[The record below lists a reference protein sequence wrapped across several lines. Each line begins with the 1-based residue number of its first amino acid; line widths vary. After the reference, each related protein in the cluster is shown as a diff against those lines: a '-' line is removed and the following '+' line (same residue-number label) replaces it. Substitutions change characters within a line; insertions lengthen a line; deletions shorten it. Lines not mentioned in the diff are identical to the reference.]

1 MINRQSQQMICQ
13 VSWLALSLGAAVRSE
28 LTDFGAYPL
37 QLVHSTANKNEAIP
51 LLR

>member
-1 MINRQSQQMICQ
+1 MINRHSQRITFRVCG
-13 VSWLALSLGAAVRSE
+13 LARARGAAFRSE